1 MIFSVEKTLKENGDK
16 LSEEDKANLEQAIAH
31 AKEEL
36 ASDDNDRIKAATE
49 KLSNDAQ
56 AAFAK
61 VYQQAQQ
68 AQGAQG
74 AEDDSTEFHQGPEN

>member
-16 LSEEDKANLEQAIAH
+16 LSEEDKSSLQQSIAH

-56 AAFAK
+56 AVFAK

-68 AQGAQG
+68 SQQPQG
-74 AEDDSTEFHQGPEN
+74 DDGNTEFHQGPEN